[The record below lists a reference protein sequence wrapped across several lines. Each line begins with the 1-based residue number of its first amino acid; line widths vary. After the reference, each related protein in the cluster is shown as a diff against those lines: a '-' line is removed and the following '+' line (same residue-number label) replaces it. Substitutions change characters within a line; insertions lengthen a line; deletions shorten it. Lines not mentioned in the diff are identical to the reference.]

1 MNSDRF
7 NRAGG
12 FGPRVSI
19 RRRRGDSASSS
30 VQAGS
35 SLRPNRA
42 ALRAAQGFAP
52 TLPALR
58 SLNTYGEK

>member
-7 NRAGG
+7 IGLE
-12 FGPRVSI
+12 GPRVSI
-19 RRRRGDSASSS
+19 RKGGDSALSS

-58 SLNTYGEK
+58 TLNTYGEK